1 MEYAS
6 GGELFDYIVQSH
18 RVPEPEACRF
28 FHQIIAGVEKIH
40 AMNVVHRDLK
50 PENLLLDEHKC
61 IKIVDFGLSNRF
73 RDNQKLKTACGSPCY
88 APPEMVAGHSYV
100 PQPCDLWSCGVIL
113 FAMVC
118 GYLPFEDDNTSALYK
133 KILAANYT
141 APDFISSRAKN
152 LIAGLLTIDPTQRL
166 NIAGVRKH
174 PWYQQIP
181 DAGLRPRDL
190 LPGQLGLDEDVLL
203 ELKRHGFPREYA
215 VNCLQQNKHNNVTTT
230 YYLLAAKRKR
240 MVEQLQP
247 QLRPFDE
254 DVRRSPSPRPASPR
268 NEVEVPSQAPAG
280 PDTTPS
286 SGSRVPKAPTSTGV
300 TIPPG
305 ASAMDPRPASPV
317 LDHTTFTPP
326 RLHTPRPVVGA
337 GASPPRRD
345 ASNSEAQSPA
355 APTPVP
361 LRDLPADPLLYSG
374 GDSRG
379 SGVRGSRTTGGS
391 SGAVGQQGSG
401 NIHASGISSSVS
413 NSLGGSVKGGGTG
426 SPAAPAGG
434 NGSQA
439 LATPGNTPRT
449 KGYPIVSWTASSA
462 SAREPPGPPPSPG
475 PQVPQVGCNASTPQR
490 SPEQRSAPLSAREV
504 GGHGSIIAALWSRGT
519 PADRG
524 NGSGQLCGT
533 PQQSPPPSA
542 RDVPRKGPDVSLPGT
557 PKGPAPQAVGAACSN
572 STPLRR
578 PLLQQHQRHANS
590 GTSQAESVERRPSG
604 ASTSHSMPGN
614 AEARDSSRSADSS
627 RRRAG
632 YPQQV
637 AQQSTPAAASTPQQ
651 QHQHQQSL
659 PQSPRPE
666 ARYVIR
672 QPLTLGSVPRTGI
685 STTPLSA
692 RARTGPAS
700 QTIGQT
706 SIAPQGSLSAREQTS
721 RGGAHPASATGAT
734 SSAAARTAQS
744 TQSPMARMAYP
755 TAWAFGG
762 RMR

>member
-1 MEYAS
+1 
-6 GGELFDYIVQSH
+6 
-18 RVPEPEACRF
+18 
-28 FHQIIAGVEKIH
+28 
-40 AMNVVHRDLK
+40 MNVVHRDLK

-141 APDFISSRAKN
+141 APPFISDRATN
-152 LIAGLLTIDPTQRL
+152 LIAGLLTIDPSQRL
-166 NIAGVRKH
+166 NITGVRKH
-174 PWYQQIP
+174 LWYQQIA
-181 DAGLRPRDL
+181 DAGLRPREL

-247 QLRPFDE
+247 QLRPFD
-254 DVRRSPSPRPASPR
+254 DDIRRSPSPRPASPR
-268 NEVEVPSQAPAG
+268 NDVEVPSHAPSG
-280 PDTTPS
+280 PDTTSS
-286 SGSRVPKAPTSTGV
+286 SGSRAPRTAANPGV

-317 LDHTTFTPP
+317 LDHTTLTPP
-326 RLHTPRPVVGA
+326 RLHTPRPGAGA

-361 LRDLPADPLLYSG
+361 LRDMLADPLQYSG

-379 SGVRGSRTTGGS
+379 SGVRGSRTTAGS
-391 SGAVGQQGSG
+391 SGAVGQHGSG
-401 NIHASGISSSVS
+401 SIHASGVSSSVS
-413 NSLGGSVKGGGTG
+413 NSLGGSIKGGGSG
-426 SPAAPAGG
+426 SPAASAGG

-439 LATPGNTPRT
+439 ITTPGNTPRS
-449 KGYPIVSWTASSA
+449 KGYPVVSWTAGSA

-475 PQVPQVGCNASTPQR
+475 AQAGCNASTPQR
-490 SPEQRSAPLSAREV
+490 SPEQRAAPLSARET
-504 GGHGSIIAALWSRGT
+504 GGHGSILAALWSRGT
-519 PADRG
+519 PA
-524 NGSGQLCGT
+524 GSGHGSGHLCGT
-533 PQQSPPPSA
+533 PEQSPPPSA
-542 RDVPRKGPDVSLPGT
+542 RDVPRKCPDVSLPGT
-557 PKGPAPQAVGAACSN
+557 PKGPAPQAVPTVSSN

-578 PLLQQHQRHANS
+578 PLLQQHQRHGNS

-604 ASTSHSMPGN
+604 ASTQSVPAGAG
-614 AEARDSSRSADSS
+614 AESRDSSRSADIS

-637 AQQSTPAAASTPQQ
+637 AQQSTPPPAASTPQQ
-651 QHQHQQSL
+651 QPQHQQSL

-692 RARTGPAS
+692 RARTGPPS
-700 QTIGQT
+700 QTMGQT

-721 RGGAHPASATGAT
+721 RGAAHPASATGGT
-734 SSAAARTAQS
+734 PSAAARSAQS